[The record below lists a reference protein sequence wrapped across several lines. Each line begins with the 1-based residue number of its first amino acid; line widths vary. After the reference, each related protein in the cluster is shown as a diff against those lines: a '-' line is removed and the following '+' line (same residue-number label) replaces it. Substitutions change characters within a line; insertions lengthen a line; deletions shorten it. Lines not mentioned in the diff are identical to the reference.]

1 MGTAGAACSSAS
13 RATSL
18 RRHVS
23 KEFRGEQM
31 VDVLNHLGV
40 DLVSLGNH
48 EFESDIGQAD
58 FEARVVESKFTWL
71 NSNFVFHDDDL
82 DDRLFGSGKMLPGHL
97 ARVSATHMI
106 LLFGVVGADCPDH
119 IGERIDLDEAK
130 IVVERPGAL
139 RDWAS
144 LPVARAPH
152 LQTRAWLPKA
162 THCMGPH

>member
-1 MGTAGAACSSAS
+1 
-13 RATSL
+13 L

-48 EFESDIGQAD
+48 EFESDTGQAD

-82 DDRLFGSGKMLPGHL
+82 DDRLFGSGKMVPGHL

-144 LPVARAPH
+144 LPGRSSPSLANKGLAPQGNALHGARIDNY
-152 LQTRAWLPKA
+152 
-162 THCMGPH
+162 